1 MLAWAIPVSKLAVA
15 GRHRAIPSAS
25 LDKDVAYLIFGMTY
39 FTETAYFLQDYS
51 ENNSAS
57 LRLALY

>member
-1 MLAWAIPVSKLAVA
+1 MIEVSLY
-15 GRHRAIPSAS
+15 S
-25 LDKDVAYLIFGMTY
+25 
-39 FTETAYFLQDYS
+39 TETAYFLQDYS